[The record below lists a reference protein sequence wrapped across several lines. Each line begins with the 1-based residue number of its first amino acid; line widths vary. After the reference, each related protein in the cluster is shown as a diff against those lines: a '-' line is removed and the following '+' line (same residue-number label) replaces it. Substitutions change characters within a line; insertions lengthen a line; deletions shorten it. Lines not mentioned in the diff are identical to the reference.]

1 MKYPEYE
8 NTDLHK
14 DMVHAEKAKRETRE
28 NLKFMKEN
36 RNRMT
41 KVNLK
46 SIKDFVQIE
55 DQQPE
60 FLLDSADKLEL
71 VEDWNR
77 QN

>member
-1 MKYPEYE
+1 
-8 NTDLHK
+8 
-14 DMVHAEKAKRETRE
+14 MVHAEKAKRETRE

-46 SIKDFVQIE
+46 QIKDFVQIE
-55 DQQPE
+55 DQQPD